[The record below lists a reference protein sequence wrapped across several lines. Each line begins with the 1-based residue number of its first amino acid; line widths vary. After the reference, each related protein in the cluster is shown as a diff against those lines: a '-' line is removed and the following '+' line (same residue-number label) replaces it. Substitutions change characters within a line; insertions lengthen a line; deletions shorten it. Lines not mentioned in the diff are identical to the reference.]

1 MKNCNYSIDLDSHS
15 DIFPDN
21 QIIMDI
27 ETFEEAQV
35 RRKIVKKLCQYIIF
49 ILFILGLCVVSLY
62 CIFLVI
68 VSTKHLDINQES
80 C

>member
-1 MKNCNYSIDLDSHS
+1 
-15 DIFPDN
+15 
-21 QIIMDI
+21 MDI
-27 ETFEEAQV
+27 ESFEEAQV

-49 ILFILGLCVVSLY
+49 ILFILGLCVVCLY

-68 VSTKHLDINQES
+68 VSTKHLDINQER